1 MWNGDISTLKKING
15 NPSRKSLM
23 TGEIENQ
30 GEKIDVLQEKYV
42 RLMAD
47 FENYKRRSGQER
59 LRLIAAADEQLIGEL
74 IDVREIFERA
84 FTSNDRGDNFVAGM
98 KLLYA
103 KLNTILKNHGLEA
116 YGEPGDIFDPGLHE
130 ALMCAPDESIPDS
143 HISEVLE
150 RGYTVK
156 GKIIKHAK
164 VAVSSGKGKSNPG
177 HRLIPIRI
185 S

>member
-1 MWNGDISTLKKING
+1 
-15 NPSRKSLM
+15 M
-23 TGEIENQ
+23 TGEVEDQ
-30 GEKIDVLQEKYV
+30 GEQIDILHDRYL

-59 LRLIAAADEQLIGEL
+59 QRLIEAADELLIGEL

-84 FTSNDRGDNFVAGM
+84 FKSGDRGDKFVDGM
-98 KLLYA
+98 KLNYA

-116 YGEPGDIFDPGLHE
+116 YGEPGNKFDPGLHE
-130 ALMCAPDESIPDS
+130 ALICAPNETIPDS

-164 VAVSSGKGKSNPG
+164 VAVSSGKSQSNPG
-177 HRLIPIRI
+177 HRLMPLRK
-185 S
+185 SQGRNELHRLL

>member
-1 MWNGDISTLKKING
+1 
-15 NPSRKSLM
+15 M
-23 TGEIENQ
+23 TGEIDNQ
-30 GEKIDVLQEKYV
+30 GEQIDILQDRYI

-59 LRLIAAADEQLIGEL
+59 QRFIVAADEQLLGEL
-74 IDVREIFERA
+74 IEVRDTFERA
-84 FTSNDRGDNFVAGM
+84 FKSDDRGDKFVDGM
-98 KLLYA
+98 KLIYA

-116 YGEPGDIFDPGLHE
+116 YGEPGNKFDPGLHE
-130 ALMCAPDESIPDS
+130 ALMCAPNESIPES

-164 VAVSSGKGKSNPG
+164 VAVSSGKSK
-177 HRLIPIRI
+177 
-185 S
+185 

>member
-1 MWNGDISTLKKING
+1 
-15 NPSRKSLM
+15 M
-23 TGEIENQ
+23 TGEIENPK
-30 GEKIDVLQEKYV
+30 EKIDILQDKYV

-59 LRLIAAADEQLIGEL
+59 RRLIEAADEQLIGEL
-74 IDVREIFERA
+74 IEVRDIFERA
-84 FTSNDRGDNFVAGM
+84 FKSDDRGDSFVDGM
-98 KLLYA
+98 KLNYA

-116 YGEPGDIFDPGLHE
+116 YGEPGNKFDPILHE
-130 ALMCAPDESIPDS
+130 AVMCAPNESIPDA

-164 VAVSSGKGKSNPG
+164 VAVSSGKSQHLPSAIAASQIVRTK
-177 HRLIPIRI
+177 
-185 S
+185 